1 MGAAPQR
8 GHLQGPSFLG
18 SSLDASL
25 PLSSLDASLPLSS
38 LDASLP
44 LSSLD
49 ASLPL
54 SSLDASLRLGAS
66 SCLAYR
72 HRGKVNAR
80 HLGLTVT
87 QQEPHLGLT
96 VTQQEPHLGLTA
108 TQQEPH
114 LGLTVTLQE
123 PHLGL
128 TVTLQ
133 EQLLALSGRQLC
145 QVASKDAGM
154 EASQCIQ
161 QLVETWVAA
170 GMGLSRGSF
179 EKVEP
184 C

>member
-8 GHLQGPSFLG
+8 CHLQGPSFLG

-25 PLSSLDASLPLSS
+25 PLSSLDASPC
-38 LDASLP
+38 
-44 LSSLD
+44 
-49 ASLPL
+49 
-54 SSLDASLRLGAS
+54 LGAS
-66 SCLAYR
+66 YFLAFH

-80 HLGLTVT
+80 
-87 QQEPHLGLT
+87 
-96 VTQQEPHLGLTA
+96 
-108 TQQEPH
+108 H

-133 EQLLALSGRQLC
+133 EQLLALPGRQLC

-170 GMGLSRGSF
+170 EMGLSRGSF